1 MSDHHT
7 PQWEI
12 APSHARVLA
21 SGGWLVRGVR
31 AEDERHARL
40 EAGLPML
47 EILKMATSCAA
58 DILGLGDK
66 IGTIGPGQV
75 DGLVLVHGNP
85 LVDLEALGSVAMMK
99 EGRVV
104 YGRAFAAS
112 ASTLREDAI
121 GGTL

>member
-47 EILKMATSCAA
+47 EILKMATSCADDDCMTA
-58 DILGLGDK
+58 IHVWDA
-66 IGTIGPGQV
+66 GPQSFSAHHV
-75 DGLVLVHGNP
+75 AHVNCRCANP
-85 LVDLEALGSVAMMK
+85 K
-99 EGRVV
+99 
-104 YGRAFAAS
+104 
-112 ASTLREDAI
+112 
-121 GGTL
+121 